1 MDSEYAP
8 AIGAAILGAVSG
20 GAHNSINDAVDAM
33 KEPILYEINPEA
45 EKVQGMKHYLKLIRL
60 YMISMVIK
68 S

>member
-33 KEPILYEINPEA
+33 KSQFYT
-45 EKVQGMKHYLKLIRL
+45 KLIQKR
-60 YMISMVIK
+60 K
-68 S
+68 STKV